1 MNTTQSGAIGVNRTQ
16 YMSSMV
22 PAQALEQEAGQQ
34 YGDILKQAKAKNLLD
49 RDPAQVA
56 RARTISQR
64 LIAQAGVFRPDAASW
79 KWEVHVLSSDEVN
92 AWCMPGG
99 KIAVYTGLLN
109 KIKPTDDELA
119 AVLGHEISHALRE
132 HARERVSQQMVTNLG
147 LSVLSI
153 ATGSKEAGDLGGKL
167 TSVMFTLPNSRTHET
182 EADRMGVELAAR
194 GYDPRAAVTLWQK
207 MGAADGGQAPPEFLS
222 THPSAASRIS
232 DLQVASE
239 QVLPLY
245 EQAKGRRGPLRRAVR
260 RRWRRR
266 RIVQGNPGR
275 LPRHHAQRLEQ
286 GQQRRPLGPVF
297 LLEGLRRVA
306 DGLEADRY
314 QEFPHVRVLHA
325 HADGLRH
332 ARQRRGRHAGGAAMP
347 AQVGLPKT
355 KSS

>member
-1 MNTTQSGAIGVNRTQ
+1 MSRIFPAMRALGAAFVFAVLAGCTGMNTTQSGAIGVNRTQ

-194 GYDPRAAVTLWQK
+194 AGYDPRAAVTLWQK

-245 EQAKGRRGPLRRAVR
+245 EQAKGKGRA
-260 RRWRRR
+260 
-266 RIVQGNPGR
+266 
-275 LPRHHAQRLEQ
+275 
-286 GQQRRPLGPVF
+286 
-297 LLEGLRRVA
+297 
-306 DGLEADRY
+306 
-314 QEFPHVRVLHA
+314 
-325 HADGLRH
+325 
-332 ARQRRGRHAGGAAMP
+332 AR
-347 AQVGLPKT
+347 
-355 KSS
+355 